1 MSKLLTML
9 NNLSVVKNVFPILT
23 LIKRHLFTQTLV
35 LTELWRSFFEKLR
48 KQESCEILAYISKTL
63 ISTKNNY
70 SQLTPIFSYSLWT

>member
-23 LIKRHLFTQTLV
+23 LIKRHLFAQTLV

-48 KQESCEILAYISKTL
+48 K
-63 ISTKNNY
+63 
-70 SQLTPIFSYSLWT
+70 